1 MTPGS
6 TAIEVAVGDITKLAV
21 TAIVNAANERLAP
34 GGGVCG
40 AIFRAAGPGL
50 EAECKALGG
59 CPTGEARLTGGYGL
73 PAKWIVH
80 AVGPVWH
87 GGGAGEAELL
97 AGCYR
102 NALAV
107 AAERKMDGIAFP
119 AISTGIF
126 GYPADE
132 AAKVAVAACREHATG
147 NDFPRRIL
155 LVAFDEAQA
164 RPLRAALAATR

>member
-6 TAIEVAVGDITKLAV
+6 TAIEVEVGDITKLAV
-21 TAIVNAANERLAP
+21 TAVVNAANERLAP

-50 EAECKALGG
+50 KAECAARGG
-59 CPTGEARLTGGYGL
+59 CPTGEARLTGAYGL
-73 PAKWIVH
+73 PAEWIIH
-80 AVGPVWH
+80 AVGPVWQ

-102 NALAV
+102 NALAI
-107 AAERKMDGIAFP
+107 AAERKMEAVAFP

-132 AAKVAVAACREHATG
+132 AAKVAVAACREHAKG
-147 NDFPRRIL
+147 QEFPGRIV
-155 LVAFDEAQA
+155 LVAFDEVQA
-164 RPLRAALAATR
+164 RPLKAALAI

>member
-6 TAIEVAVGDITKLAV
+6 TAIEVEVGDITKCAV

-50 EAECKALGG
+50 GAECAALGG
-59 CPTGEARLTGGYGL
+59 CPTGEARLTGAHGL
-73 PAKWIVH
+73 PAEWIIH

-97 AGCYR
+97 AACYR
-102 NALAV
+102 NALAI
-107 AAERKMDGIAFP
+107 AAERKMDEVAFP

-126 GYPADE
+126 DYPADE
-132 AAKVAVAACREHATG
+132 AAKVAVAACRTHAKEHEFRG
-147 NDFPRRIL
+147 RIV

-164 RPLRAALAATR
+164 RPLMAALAI

>member
-6 TAIEVAVGDITKLAV
+6 TAIAVEVGDITKCAV

-50 EAECKALGG
+50 EAECAALGG
-59 CPTGEARLTGGYGL
+59 CPTGEARLTGAHGL
-73 PAKWIVH
+73 PAKWIIH

-102 NALAV
+102 NALAI
-107 AAERKMDGIAFP
+107 AAERKMDEIAFP

-132 AAKVAVAACREHATG
+132 AAKVVVATCRDHAKRHE
-147 NDFPRRIL
+147 FPGHIV

-164 RPLRAALAATR
+164 RPLRAALAI